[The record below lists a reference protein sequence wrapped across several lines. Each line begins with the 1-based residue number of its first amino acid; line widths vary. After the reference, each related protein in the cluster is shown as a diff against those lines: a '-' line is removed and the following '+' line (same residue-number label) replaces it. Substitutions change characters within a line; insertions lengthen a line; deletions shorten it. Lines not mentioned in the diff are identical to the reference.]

1 MARILT
7 VSRKSH
13 HSFENLQYSK
23 CGQTKTFLIGSLTQT
38 LPPERYYL
46 YLHCS
51 MKTLKVKAFIA
62 VSSHMFRSTPYSS
75 IPDRYIPYLP
85 EEFLPVWKIR
95 KKRKAGISPPT
106 DQVPV

>member
-7 VSRKSH
+7 VSHKSH
-13 HSFENLQYSK
+13 HSIKNLQYSK
-23 CGQTKTFLIGSLTQT
+23 GGKTKTLLVLSLTQT
-38 LPPERYYL
+38 LPPERYYFN
-46 YLHCS
+46 LHCLI
-51 MKTLKVKAFIA
+51 KTLKVKAFIA
-62 VSSHMFRSTPYSS
+62 VRPHMFRSTPYSS
-75 IPDRYIPYLP
+75 IPDRYSPYLP